1 VVLFKEG
8 VVPVADQT
16 YKTSVNLPQASVDAL
31 KALAEKSGSSM
42 AEVLRRAIS
51 TEKFLNDT
59 VEKGGKILI
68 QDGGTQRELLIRK

>member
-1 VVLFKEG
+1 M
-8 VVPVADQT
+8 ADQV

-31 KALAEKSGSSM
+31 KALAERTGSSM

-59 VEKGGKILI
+59 VEKGGKVLI
-68 QDGGTQRELLIRK
+68 QDDDGKQRELLIRK

>member
-1 VVLFKEG
+1 MA
-8 VVPVADQT
+8 ADTT
-16 YKTSVNLPQASVDAL
+16 YKTSVNLPQVSVDAL
-31 KALAEKSGSSM
+31 KELAEKSGSSM

-68 QDGGTQRELLIRK
+68 DDGKSQKQLLIRK

>member
-1 VVLFKEG
+1 M
-8 VVPVADQT
+8 ADRT

-31 KALAEKSGSSM
+31 KDLAEKTGSSM

-68 QDGGTQRELLIRK
+68 DDGKNQRELLIRK

>member
-1 VVLFKEG
+1 M
-8 VVPVADQT
+8 ADRT

-31 KALAEKSGSSM
+31 KALAEKTGSSM

-51 TEKFLNDT
+51 NEKFLNDT

-68 QDGGTQRELLIRK
+68 QDEKKTQRELLIRG